1 MNQFIAGVAA
11 QACGKWDFILD
22 ALAISHSKQHSP
34 CPACGGKD
42 RFRFDDRQGMGTWFC
57 NQCEPRSGDGLD
69 LVKNVRQCSLTEAAQ
84 LVADILGISSHP
96 KAPDLAS
103 LMVKT
108 TPGESRYLINKGLSG
123 HKLPILPDGSL
134 LLILQNMAGDSTG
147 AQIIRPD
154 GTKKLI
160 AGSRKKGAFIPL
172 KPLPEQAETVVLAEG
187 YATAQSLAL
196 LLPAAVIIAA
206 IDAGNLLPVAQTCR
220 TRWPAAKIIIAAD
233 NDVNPQGAANTGQLA
248 AEKVASVVD
257 GWVTLPP
264 TPYKADWDDY
274 RQQAGTGQARNS

>member
-1 MNQFIAGVAA
+1 
-11 QACGKWDFILD
+11 
-22 ALAISHSKQHSP
+22 
-34 CPACGGKD
+34 
-42 RFRFDDRQGMGTWFC
+42 
-57 NQCEPRSGDGLD
+57 
-69 LVKNVRQCSLTEAAQ
+69 
-84 LVADILGISSHP
+84 
-96 KAPDLAS
+96 
-103 LMVKT
+103 
-108 TPGESRYLINKGLSG
+108 
-123 HKLPILPDGSL
+123 
-134 LLILQNMAGDSTG
+134 G

-274 RQQAGTGQARNS
+274 RQQAGTGQARNSFYHGLYQPPPESQVAENKGLYPTLSQMAASQRGQLLAEHYG